1 MKLRRLAAL
10 AAAMVLTFGLAGSVF
25 ANAANPSGANPALVV
40 GHTVTLTGNWTWA
53 SQDFPCGASS
63 AANRNVGWAFDW
75 GDGFTGNFVQSK
87 GAAVG
92 VGFHVGSPQSG
103 EAGFDPLNTDG
114 NTVQT
119 NHDCGDAADTAG
131 HATGTWGP
139 ISHTFATQGE
149 HQVCLI
155 MYDIHVTDANVPK
168 AGELIAGGTG
178 NNNDNSAETNGLVP
192 DQGTTN
198 QCLPINIVVPKVP
211 SISIDKTVAPTT
223 LPAGGGNVTYTYV
236 VTNTGETDL
245 TNVSIV
251 DDNGTPGNTS
261 DDWGT
266 DSDPVV
272 IVCPKTSLEVDE
284 SMTCTAH
291 ISGTTATTTD
301 IAKVTA
307 LYGETPV
314 TDSDDATVTVAGGGV
329 GGDTSPPKT
338 APPTDT
344 INGSTN
350 DAGGNLPILLLV
362 LGVIGLGAV
371 VLTPRRAKR

>member
-155 MYDIHVTDANVPK
+155 MYDIHLDHTSGLPK
-168 AGELIAGGTG
+168 SGELVAGGTG
-178 NNNDNSAETNGLVP
+178 NNDDNSAETNGLVP

-198 QCLPINIVVPKVP
+198 QCLPINIVIPKVP
-211 SISIDKTVAPTT
+211 SISIDKTVDPTN
-223 LPAGGGNVTYTYV
+223 LPAGGGDVTYTYV
-236 VTNTGETDL
+236 VTNTGDL
-245 TNVSIV
+245 DLHDIAVV
-251 DDNGTPGNTS
+251 DDNGTPADTS
-261 DDWGT
+261 DDFT
-266 DSDPVV
+266 VT
-272 IVCPKTSLEVDE
+272 CPE
-284 SMTCTAH
+284 SALAVGEHMTCTADV
-291 ISGTTATTTD
+291 SGTTETTTN
-301 IAKVTA
+301 IATVDA
-307 LYGETPV
+307 IVGEDTPV

>member
-1 MKLRRLAAL
+1 MIRPSA
-10 AAAMVLTFGLAGSVF
+10 TSAGRST
-25 ANAANPSGANPALVV
+25 GA
-40 GHTVTLTGNWTWA
+40 TG
-53 SQDFPCGASS
+53 SD
-63 AANRNVGWAFDW
+63 
-75 GDGFTGNFVQSK
+75 GNFVQSK
-87 GAAVG
+87 GAAAG

-103 EAGFDPLNTDG
+103 DTGFNAANTDG

-119 NHDCGDAADTAG
+119 NGDCGDGADADG
-131 HATGTWGP
+131 HAEGTWGP
-139 ISHTFATQGE
+139 ISHTFATEGE
-149 HQVCLI
+149 HQVCLV
-155 MYDIHVTDANVPK
+155 MYDIHLDHTSGLPK
-168 AGELIAGGTG
+168 SGEQVAGGTG
-178 NNNDNSAETNGLVP
+178 NNDDNSAETNGLVP

-236 VTNTGETDL
+236 VTNTGDVDL
-245 TNVSIV
+245 PNISIV
-251 DDNGTPGNTS
+251 DDNGTPGNTA

-266 DSDPVV
+266 NSDPIV
-272 IVCPKTSLEVDE
+272 IVCPATTLAVGAH
-284 SMTCTAH
+284 MTCTAH
-291 ISGTTATTTD
+291 ISGTTETTTD
-301 IAKVTA
+301 IATVVGTA
-307 LYGETPV
+307 GEETPV

-371 VLTPRRAKR
+371 VLAPRRAKR